1 MGSILGI
8 IIIAIGLVILSYFA
22 FPETQKFFSNLPAK
36 FLAVLSPFFTEIPK
50 EASSVPTSTEAPPS
64 GKLSPEIIKQM
75 EPQKYAEEAKWGEG
89 ITHLARRAL
98 KEYLEDN
105 PQSFNVTP
113 EHKVYIEDELAKK
126 MGGNWLQ
133 LGETVEF
140 SDDLLKEAIQ
150 KAETLTPQQLENLTQ
165 YSHLVPSLNY

>member
-1 MGSILGI
+1 MLIVLISLFYFLPKLWRDYPEVLQEFRSGI
-8 IIIAIGLVILSYFA
+8 TLQKPPAEIEKPVEEK
-22 FPETQKFFSNLPAK
+22 PEEKLNLE
-36 FLAVLSPFFTEIPK
+36 EI
-50 EASSVPTSTEAPPS
+50 
-64 GKLSPEIIKQM
+64 KLIEEK
-75 EPQKYAEEAKWGEG
+75 KYVEEAKWGEG

-126 MGGNWLQ
+126 KGGNWLQ
-133 LGETVEF
+133 LGETLEF
-140 SDDLLKEAIQ
+140 SEEMINEAIQ
-150 KAETLTPQQLENLTQ
+150 KAETLTLQQLQNLTQ